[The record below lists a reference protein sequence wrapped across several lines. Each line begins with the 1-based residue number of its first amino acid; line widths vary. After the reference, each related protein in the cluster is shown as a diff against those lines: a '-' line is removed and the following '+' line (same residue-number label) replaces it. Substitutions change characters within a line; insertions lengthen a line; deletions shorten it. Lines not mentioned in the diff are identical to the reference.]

1 MKDKLNKALNKDKD
15 VKFWKTVINIKECLK
30 KICFMD
36 WVNTNGEV
44 ELIFMEILSKENVK
58 DKVFGYQI

>member
-1 MKDKLNKALNKDKD
+1 
-15 VKFWKTVINIKECLK
+15 
-30 KICFMD
+30 MD